1 LIAARRKGGD
11 AAAPRGG
18 GKASAARGAGRGRR
32 VKAVEENADT
42 RTEILD
48 VATAEFAE
56 HGLSGS
62 RVDEIAE
69 RTRTSKRMIYY
80 HFKSKDGLYRAALE
94 RMHEGIR
101 SLDSQVDVKT
111 LSPREAIRRITEI
124 TFDHHAD
131 DPQFVRLVVV
141 ENIHQARSLMKLPKI
156 RARNAAVIV
165 LLRSVLERGHAD
177 GSIRRDVTALDLH
190 MLISALCFFRMS
202 NRYTFGYLFDCDL
215 TSPSMRKAHREMACE
230 VVDRYLAG
238 GA

>member
-1 LIAARRKGGD
+1 MSPPRRKPGD
-11 AAAPRGG
+11 APGARQAGR
-18 GKASAARGAGRGRR
+18 ASAKAGSRGRR
-32 VKAVEENADT
+32 ARVLEESADT

-80 HFKSKDGLYRAALE
+80 HFKSKDGLYRAVLE
-94 RMHEGIR
+94 RMYEGIR
-101 SLDSQVDVKT
+101 SLDSQVDVDS
-111 LSPREAIRRITEI
+111 LPPREAIRRITEI

-141 ENIHQARSLMKLPKI
+141 ENIHQARSLMKMPKI
-156 RARNAAVIV
+156 RARNAAVIT
-165 LLRSVLERGHAD
+165 LLERVLQRGQDD
-177 GSIRRDVTALDLH
+177 GTVRRDVTALDLH

-215 TSPSMRKAHREMACE
+215 NAPAMRKAHRLMVCD
-230 VVDRYLAG
+230 VVDRYLAAG
-238 GA
+238 

>member
-1 LIAARRKGGD
+1 MSTARRKGGD
-11 AAAPRGG
+11 VAAPKGV
-18 GKASAARGAGRGRR
+18 GKAPAARSAGRGRR
-32 VKAVEENADT
+32 VKAVEESADT

-80 HFKSKDGLYRAALE
+80 HFKSKDGLYRAVLE
-94 RMHEGIR
+94 RMYEGIR
-101 SLDSQVDVKT
+101 SLDSQVDVNT
-111 LSPREAIRRITEI
+111 LSPRDAIRRITEI

-165 LLRSVLERGHAD
+165 LLQRVLQRGQAD
-177 GSIRRDVTALDLH
+177 GSIRRDVTALELH

-215 TSPSMRKAHREMACE
+215 TSPSMRKAHRVMVCE